1 MEVGL
6 YKTLIGTPTTRNLA
20 ISLWGEAYLFS
31 PNHDSAYVTPT
42 VFANNIPPAISVHDN
57 RAVRRDQPGG
67 AFERHASELP

>member
-31 PNHDSAYVTPT
+31 PNHNSADVTPA
-42 VFANNIPPAISVHDN
+42 VYANSIPAAYIACTT
-57 RAVRRDQPGG
+57 R
-67 AFERHASELP
+67 